1 MALTLTV
8 VTPERKILE
17 TEAEEVSLPGF
28 AGELGILPGH
38 AALLTSLRTGVL
50 TYENAG
56 RAHSIVIQ
64 GGFCEVSDD
73 RVNVLADFAEELADI
88 NAMSAK
94 AAKTAAEATMATAS
108 GDELEAAR
116 AAVELNEARIQ
127 VAGGGAT
134 ATH

>member
-1 MALTLTV
+1 VALTLTV

-17 TEAEEVSLPGF
+17 TEADEVSLPGF

-50 TYENAG
+50 TYRHAG
-56 RAHSIVIQ
+56 RASSVVIQ

-73 RVNVLADFAEELADI
+73 RVNVLADFAEEKDDI
-88 NAMSAK
+88 NPATAK
-94 AAKTAAEATMATAS
+94 AAKAAAEAAMASSA

-116 AAVELNEARIQ
+116 AAVELNDARIK
-127 VAGGGAT
+127 VAEGAP
-134 ATH
+134 AGH